1 MAYRIR
7 FGQMWSPSSTHRRFL
22 VIWVLVENGNIW
34 NKPAIEQIQ
43 SLSEHPIWGSW
54 DEHPGFQHVSPEL
67 RWRRYGTPIGEAAL
81 LWRNLDMF
89 MPHICNQISV
99 NLQSCRFLFTRLSLC
114 KYLRKQNLRYL
125 DQISFEFVMQLC
137 TNLSYSHFFLGN
149 HQSVLG
155 EFQLPIRRL
164 SYRPKE
170 PRARICIM
178 LCTKYGCCSCQR
190 SERWAQWN
198 GENICMQLDSNPW
211 RYPSPTLKGFWIVT
225 KNYPSQVWWLV
236 TASLGGHMV
245 RNPSSGPWIQ
255 APAYPKILK
264 ETWQQTPSDQCNG
277 LIYTLEDR
285 QSEDSNIPHFLK

>member
-1 MAYRIR
+1 M
-7 FGQMWSPSSTHRRFL
+7 
-22 VIWVLVENGNIW
+22 ENGNIW

-125 DQISFEFVMQLC
+125 DQISFE
-137 TNLSYSHFFLGN
+137 
-149 HQSVLG
+149 
-155 EFQLPIRRL
+155 
-164 SYRPKE
+164 
-170 PRARICIM
+170 
-178 LCTKYGCCSCQR
+178 
-190 SERWAQWN
+190 AQWN

-211 RYPSPTLKGFWIVT
+211 RYPFPTLKGFWIVT